1 MTPHQQLQKLL
12 GDVHR
17 YGAADVVGLLPLAAA
32 LQSALHTRMLAI
44 QQQPGMPDTDH
55 LLSTEEVATRL
66 GKSTK
71 WVRDNVDDLAFAIR
85 VGKEHRFS
93 VRGLEEWIAE
103 QRANKCPRHC
113 PRQGG
118 SSMRG
123 NGRVFQRGHVWWL
136 AYYDNGREHRESSG
150 SRERKDAVRMLRQRL
165 GEVAAGAYHAPQ
177 RQGPSS

>member
-1 MTPHQQLQKLL
+1 MMTPIQQLQRLL

-17 YGAADVVGLLPLAAA
+17 YEAADIVGLLPLAAA

-44 QQQPGMPDTDH
+44 QQHSGMPDTDH

-71 WVRDNVDDLAFAIR
+71 WVRDNVDDLPFAIR

-103 QRANKCPRHC
+103 QRADKMASALPPTR
-113 PRQGG
+113 RQ
-118 SSMRG
+118 
-123 NGRVFQRGHVWWL
+123 QH
-136 AYYDNGREHRESSG
+136 
-150 SRERKDAVRMLRQRL
+150 ER
-165 GEVAAGAYHAPQ
+165 
-177 RQGPSS
+177 